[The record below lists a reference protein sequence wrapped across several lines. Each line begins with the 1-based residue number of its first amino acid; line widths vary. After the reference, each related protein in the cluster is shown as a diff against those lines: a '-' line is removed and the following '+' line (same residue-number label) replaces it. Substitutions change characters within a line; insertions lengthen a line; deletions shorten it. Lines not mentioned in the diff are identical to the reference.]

1 MEKLLHYVW
10 KYRLFP
16 ERMTTIDGTDI
27 EVLDTGIENTDAGP
41 DFLNAKIKMNSIVW
55 AGNVE
60 LHTQASDWGKH
71 KHHTDAAYNSVILH
85 VVKRMD
91 TNDTVKHNG
100 ESIPHLQ
107 LDIPASVSENYQ
119 YLMSLDRDVAC
130 LPMLPFL
137 PPLMLTSWKDSLL
150 AERLER
156 KSQSI
161 IDLCSSG
168 QDDWDSV
175 FYTILCRNFGFGLNS
190 DAFEWL
196 AKTIPY
202 KIILK
207 HCDSV
212 TDIEALLFGQAGFL
226 ADEQKEE
233 YPRYLRE
240 RYLFFSHKYE
250 LKPLSPSIFRNA
262 RTRPQSLPYTR
273 MAQLARI
280 LSRSR
285 GLFSKVLETDQLP
298 RLIPLFDTSVSF
310 FWKNHFTFQTPAEF
324 SAHRIGTPSLHILMI
339 NTVVPITFAYHRM
352 RRNEAKAER
361 SLAMLESLPP
371 ESNHITRMFARGG
384 ITCASAFD
392 SQALIQLKKEYCDKK
407 RCLQCRIGQKLL
419 QQGAL

>member
-10 KYRLFP
+10 KHRLFP
-16 ERMTTIDGTDI
+16 ERMVTADGTDI
-27 EVLDTGIENTDAGP
+27 EVLDTGIENSDAGP

-55 AGNVE
+55 AGNIE
-60 LHTQASDWGKH
+60 LHSQASDWVKH

-85 VVKRMD
+85 VIERMD
-91 TNDTVKHNG
+91 KENAVKLNG

-107 LDIPASVSENYQ
+107 LAIPLKVRENYR

-137 PPLMLTSWKDSLL
+137 PSIMLTSWKDSLL

-156 KSQSI
+156 KSLAITDLYDSCQS
-161 IDLCSSG
+161 
-168 QDDWDSV
+168 DWDVV
-175 FYTILCRNFGFGLNS
+175 FYTVLCRNFGFGLNS

-196 AKTIPY
+196 AKTLPY
-202 KIILK
+202 KIVLK

-226 ADEQKEE
+226 ADEQKDE

-240 RYLFFSHKYE
+240 RYLFFKHKYE
-250 LKPLSPSIFRNA
+250 LTPLSQSLFRNA
-262 RTRPQSLPYTR
+262 RTRPQSLPYIR

-298 RLIPLFDTSVSF
+298 LLIPLFDTSVSF
-310 FWKNHFTFQTPAEF
+310 FWKNHFTFRTPTDF
-324 SAHRIGTPSLHILMI
+324 SARRIGTPSLHILMI
-339 NTVVPITFAYHRM
+339 NTVVPICFAYHKM
-352 RRNEAKAER
+352 KKNEEKAEKAL
-361 SLAMLESLPP
+361 SMLEHLPS
-371 ESNHITRMFARGG
+371 ETNHITRMFAKGG
-384 ITCASAFD
+384 IDCTSAFD

-419 QQGAL
+419 QQG